1 MSRILNRLLLWQK
14 FAVLAAMLSVM
25 VAAPLVIYLQA
36 SNKAIAQSRTQVT
49 GVLQLDQLLK
59 VVSDLQMHRGLSAI
73 MLGGN
78 ASVSAQLSG
87 KTTDANAAIAQC
99 GNLFKRAGKTEVLAS
114 WQQITKEWAALLEQ
128 MAQSKLTAKQSFTAH
143 TALIARLFALK
154 LQLMRDYGLDLADT
168 NLSHDMMVSTFTYS
182 PALAEDLGRMRALGS
197 GALASG
203 QLDDTARANLGTL
216 VANANATLGDYL
228 HAMDHI
234 GASSDA
240 LKATYAA
247 PLNEAARL
255 VKAALAATRQEVL
268 TPAKLTYKATDFF
281 ALMTRAIDAQSRL
294 NSVASAQTI
303 AMVKSTASAL
313 RLRRMQM
320 LALLAV
326 LGSLVGALTHVVI
339 RTLTRAMQ
347 QAVRLTEHI
356 AKGHLGNSIA
366 VHGTDEV
373 SQLLA
378 ALQRMDIRLADTVS
392 EVRRSATSVGNAAR
406 QIAQGNDDLSQ
417 RTQEQASSL
426 EETAA
431 SMEQMTSTVK
441 QNAENAS
448 HADELARSATE
459 QAVLGGEIAGKAAL
473 AMGEVSASSRK
484 IADIVGLIQEI
495 AFQTNLLALNAAVEA
510 ARAGEQG
517 RGFAVVATEVRS
529 LAQRSA
535 LAAKEIKALIEDS
548 AEKVDNGSA
557 LVDQSGK
564 ALAEIVGSVK
574 KVSDIVA
581 EIAAA
586 SQEQSSGID
595 QVNSAVMQM
604 DEVTQQ
610 NAALVE
616 EAAAAS
622 RAMQEQG
629 HELLQQVAFFRIG
642 DATASSAQ
650 AEPAGAVDD
659 DKTSVPA
666 QLIRAAERAGRA
678 GAPLPQKTGEWS
690 EF

>member
-25 VAAPLVIYLQA
+25 VVAPLVIYLQA
-36 SNKAIAQSRTQVT
+36 SNKAIAQSRAQVA
-49 GVLQLDQLLK
+49 GVHQLDQLLK
-59 VVSDLQMHRGLSAI
+59 VVSELQQHRGLSAI
-73 MLGGN
+73 VLSGN
-78 ASVSAQLSG
+78 ASVSARLRE
-87 KTTDANAAIAQC
+87 KTDDANATIVQC

-128 MAQSKLTAKQSFTAH
+128 MAQSKLTVKQSFTAH

-154 LQLMRDYGLDLADT
+154 LQIMRDYGLDLADT
-168 NLSHDMMVSTFTYS
+168 NLSNDMMVSTFTYS
-182 PALAEDLGRMRALGS
+182 PALAEDLGRMRALGIS
-197 GALASG
+197 ALASG
-203 QLDDTARANLGTL
+203 QLDDAARANLSIL
-216 VANANATLGDYL
+216 VANANSTMGEYL
-228 HAMDHI
+228 RAMDHV
-234 GASSDA
+234 GASSDV

-247 PLNEAARL
+247 PLDETTRL
-255 VKAALAATRQEVL
+255 IKDALAVTQQEVL
-268 TPAKLTYKATDFF
+268 ASAKLTYKATDFYD
-281 ALMTRAIDAQSRL
+281 LMTRVIDAQSRL
-294 NSVASAQTI
+294 NSVTSAQTI
-303 AMVKSTASAL
+303 AMVENAASTL
-313 RLRRMQM
+313 RLHRMQV

-326 LGSLVGALTHVVI
+326 LGSLVGALSHAMI

-347 QAVRLTEHI
+347 QAVSLAEHI
-356 AKGHLGNSIA
+356 AEGHLGNSIA
-366 VHGTDEV
+366 VHGTDEI

-378 ALQRMDIRLADTVS
+378 ALQHMDTRLTGTVS
-392 EVRRSATSVGNAAR
+392 EVRRSATSVGSAAK

-448 HADELARSATE
+448 HANELARGATE
-459 QAVLGGEIAGKAAL
+459 QAVLGGEIAARAAL
-473 AMGEVSASSRK
+473 AMDEVSASSRK
-484 IADIVGLIQEI
+484 IFAIVGLIQEI

-535 LAAKEIKALIEDS
+535 VAAKEIKALIEDS
-548 AEKVDNGSA
+548 AEKVGNGSV

-574 KVSDIVA
+574 MVSDIVA

-629 HELLQQVAFFRIG
+629 HELLQQVAFFRIEEVAG
-642 DATASSAQ
+642 QRDLSA
-650 AEPAGAVDD
+650 
-659 DKTSVPA
+659 
-666 QLIRAAERAGRA
+666 
-678 GAPLPQKTGEWS
+678 
-690 EF
+690 